1 MRSNAL
7 HFQVSDPNQSTPCGE
22 RVRGRFRS
30 NTFTAAVIASGLI
43 GAAAASPALA
53 QNRPGSG
60 FGATQ
65 ARPATPQVVVSEPN
79 PARETLERMAQ
90 RITLEVE
97 DVPLKD
103 VFDFFRR
110 VTGADLEPIY
120 TNSRYQALDPEQ
132 FITINARNR
141 PALDVL
147 EQVLERASDG
157 FTLHTW
163 QMTRYGSMQIGPK
176 ELLNKRRRVQI
187 YDINDMLMVVP
198 NFPDAPVIDLDSV
211 LQQSQ
216 GGGGGGGQSPFQMN
230 EGNEED
236 RLTRAE
242 RAQAII
248 EIIIAIVEPEQ
259 WQDNGG
265 DGGFIRYHEGTLI
278 INAPDYMHRQ
288 LVGYSYWPNKTVR
301 MVEGR
306 RYVSLNMDTSIST
319 VDGFATERIRGTAGG
334 RGTPGGPP
342 PGGGG

>member
-1 MRSNAL
+1 MPFPHANKR
-7 HFQVSDPNQSTPCGE
+7 TTRE
-22 RVRGRFRS
+22 RVAK
-30 NTFTAAVIASGLI
+30 TKLCAAKSPAIAAMLGLGLI
-43 GAAAASPALA
+43 AAAAAPALA
-53 QNRPGSG
+53 QNRPGAARNTTSQS
-60 FGATQ
+60 ARQQ
-65 ARPATPQVVVSEPN
+65 APAVVVAEPH

-97 DVPLKD
+97 DVPLRD
-103 VFDFFRR
+103 VFEFLRR
-110 VTGADLEPIY
+110 TTGADLEPIY
-120 TNSRYQALDPEQ
+120 TNDRYQALDPEQ
-132 FITINARNR
+132 FITIRVRNR

-157 FTLHTW
+157 FVMHTW
-163 QMTRYGSMQIGPK
+163 QMTRYGSMQVGPK

-187 YDINDMLMVVP
+187 YDINDLLMIVP

-216 GGGGGGGQSPFQMN
+216 GGGGGGGQSPFQEN
-230 EGNEED
+230 DDNEED
-236 RLTRAE
+236 RPTRQQ

-248 EIIIAIVEPEQ
+248 EILIAIVEPEQ

-288 LVGYSYWPNKTVR
+288 LVGYSYWPNHTVR

-306 RYVSLNMDTSIST
+306 RYVSLNMDTSIGT
-319 VDGFATERIRGTAGG
+319 VDGFAVERIRGTAGG
-334 RGTPGGPP
+334 SSTPGGPP